1 MGITIEGGNVTI
13 EGGSLSMSNDTDP
26 IITDGLQFRLDAGN
40 SASYPGTGTDWFD
53 LSGNGNDGVLTNGPT
68 YSSNDGGYFDFDD
81 ASSEYVDIG
90 ATTGLTSI
98 GKATF
103 VAWVY
108 RDGSQSGYA
117 GIIFSRLGEG
127 GGPPN
132 IAHGMNIVG
141 SGGGQLGYH
150 WNSDHFTWT
159 GGPSIADSAWS
170 MVAVSVDGGGSSTDA
185 TAYVFDSTGVSS
197 GTNSGNHVAI
207 TFDDL
212 DVGRDE
218 VGTRFWD
225 GRIAQALIYDRALT
239 QAELTTNFNA
249 SAYRYGLSTI

>member
-13 EGGSLSMSNDTDP
+13 EGGSLSVGTERDP
-26 IITDGLQFRLDAGN
+26 IITDGLQFHLDAGN
-40 SASYPGTGTDWFD
+40 STSYPGTGTDWFD
-53 LSGNGNDGVLTNGPT
+53 LSGNDNDGVLTNGPT

-108 RDGSQSGYA
+108 RDGTQGSYT
-117 GIIFSRLGEG
+117 GIIFSRSAA
-127 GGPPN
+127 
-132 IAHGMNIVG
+132 AHGMNIAL

-150 WNSDHFTWT
+150 WNSTHFSWNS
-159 GGPSIADSAWS
+159 GVIIPDASWS
-170 MVAVSVDGGGSSTDA
+170 MVAISVDGVASPTNSDA
-185 TAYVFDSTGVSS
+185 VAYLFDSTGVTSA
-197 GTNSGNHVAI
+197 THNNVHVAI
-207 TFDDL
+207 TLDDL

-218 VGTRFWD
+218 FGTRLWD